1 MNRQQKQVSLLMKI
15 DILTSLLL
23 ALENGG
29 FLVYLCC
36 PIAHLRGPFRILNK
50 IDYTKLYIIKSLLLS
65 LES

>member
-15 DILTSLLL
+15 DILTSQLL

-36 PIAHLRGPFRILNK
+36 PIAHLRGPFCILSK
-50 IDYTKLYIIKSLLLS
+50 IDFT
-65 LES
+65 